1 MEVSR
6 FDILDEVMADVKLR
20 LLLWESMDIWS
31 KTLAEWYAADFH
43 TLNTEDMN
51 LFTAKNVKN
60 INQLEKGLP
69 HNLIVPKLKEEVE
82 KLKDKVIRFQK

>member
-20 LLLWESMDIWS
+20 MLLWESMDTWA
-31 KTLAEWYAADFH
+31 KTLNEWYTSDFH
-43 TLNTEDMN
+43 SLNTEDMN
-51 LFTAKNVKN
+51 LFTAKNIKN

-69 HNLIVPKLKEEVE
+69 TNLIVPKLKEEVE
-82 KLKDKVIRFQK
+82 KVKDKV